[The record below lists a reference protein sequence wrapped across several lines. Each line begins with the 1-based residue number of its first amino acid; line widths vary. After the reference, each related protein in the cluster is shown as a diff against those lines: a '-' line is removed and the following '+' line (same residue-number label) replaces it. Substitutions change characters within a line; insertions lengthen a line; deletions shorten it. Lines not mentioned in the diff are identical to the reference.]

1 MYQEKQGLR
10 LTKELIDPPNDD
22 TSNDLYQLEPTHNY
36 ITHAAVYSII
46 AVKNKEYMDLTGRFP
61 YFSSRGNEYVL
72 IAYHYDANIIVRVLQ
87 KNYKQILL

>member
-1 MYQEKQGLR
+1 MNFTLQ
-10 LTKELIDPPNDD
+10 
-22 TSNDLYQLEPTHNY
+22 YQLLMADPAMHFTVLSMPT
-36 ITHAAVYSII
+36 TKS
-46 AVKNKEYMDLTGRFP
+46 KWTSQEGFP